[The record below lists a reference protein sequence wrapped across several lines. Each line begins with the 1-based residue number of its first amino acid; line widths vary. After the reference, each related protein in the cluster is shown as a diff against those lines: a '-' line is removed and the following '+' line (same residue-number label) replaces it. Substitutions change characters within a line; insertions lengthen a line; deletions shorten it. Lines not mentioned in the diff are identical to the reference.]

1 MPDRRIRCNLLR
13 RKWALREATHGA
25 ARRDW
30 RNAISSPSSSWSYA
44 KSVRHDVHAGQAD
57 HPKLAHPHGFR
68 FAVRRTSSA
77 LSAPKGVSP
86 YKTADNRRRDGIS
99 QIRRKWVSQW
109 PYIAAIVTSE
119 HKTAIGWRVTPVSGL
134 QRPYLAI
141 FGPKSTKMAD
151 FDGAKSTYRPA
162 R

>member
-1 MPDRRIRCNLLR
+1 MYS
-13 RKWALREATHGA
+13 
-25 ARRDW
+25 
-30 RNAISSPSSSWSYA
+30 RN
-44 KSVRHDVHAGQAD
+44 
-57 HPKLAHPHGFR
+57 PKYMITNPPPVVSQRPCDNQTELAHALWPPGRVGSGAQHDSFR
-68 FAVRRTSSA
+68 LSVRRTSSA

-99 QIRRKWVSQW
+99 QIRRKWVNQW

-119 HKTAIGWRVTPVSGL
+119 HGTAIGWRVTPVSGL

>member
-1 MPDRRIRCNLLR
+1 MAHLIAVMGAGSTDPGILYTVWLPLV
-13 RKWALREATHGA
+13 ALHFLTIPNWPLPFGPPGRAGSGA
-25 ARRDW
+25 QYH
-30 RNAISSPSSSWSYA
+30 S
-44 KSVRHDVHAGQAD
+44 
-57 HPKLAHPHGFR
+57 FR

-99 QIRRKWVSQW
+99 QIRRKWVNQW

-119 HKTAIGWRVTPVSGL
+119 HGTAIGWRVTPVSGL